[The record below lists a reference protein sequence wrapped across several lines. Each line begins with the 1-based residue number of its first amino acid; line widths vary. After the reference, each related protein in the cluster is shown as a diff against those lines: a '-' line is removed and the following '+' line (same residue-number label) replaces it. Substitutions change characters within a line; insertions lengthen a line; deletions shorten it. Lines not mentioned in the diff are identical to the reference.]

1 MGRSGWQS
9 LEIKTDWN
17 VLMAFQPS
25 HLEDYVLSSTV
36 LGGGSSNLFHY
47 SFSLSAV
54 TLHSQFSSF
63 LIFVLTALQTG
74 NILRNSLLHGTL
86 LKIIQVKL
94 LAKESALEEHQS
106 CRV

>member
-1 MGRSGWQS
+1 MGMSGWQS

-17 VLMAFQPS
+17 VLLAFQPS
-25 HLEDYVLSSTV
+25 HLDYVLSSTV

-63 LIFVLTALQTG
+63 WIFVLTALQTG

-94 LAKESALEEHQS
+94 LAKESALEEHQL